1 MPEAAAEEIRHWS
14 DHPGF
19 NSVLLVTNPLGRPFG
34 HPVYEPIYRAAVQA
48 GLPVAVHASGD
59 AVGKGQESAGGNS
72 ATMLERYAASFGAPG
87 MHHLSSM
94 ITQGLFGRFP
104 TLQVA
109 LLEFGF
115 TWLPALIWRNGISS
129 NAKTP
134 IPSRTC
140 TASASRKN
148 SAGRERS
155 ARRGAGCRPP

>member
-1 MPEAAAEEIRHWS
+1 M
-14 DHPGF
+14 
-19 NSVLLVTNPLGRPFG
+19 
-34 HPVYEPIYRAAVQA
+34 
-48 GLPVAVHASGD
+48 AVHASGD

-115 TWLPALIWRNGISS
+115 TWLPALMWRLDSLYDELRIECPWV
-129 NAKTP
+129 TEL
-134 IPSRTC
+134 PSET
-140 TASASRKN
+140 
-148 SAGRERS
+148 
-155 ARRGAGCRPP
+155 ARRHVKITTQPFEYSPACGDDRAAAVLPGLRRHALLLVGLPPLGR